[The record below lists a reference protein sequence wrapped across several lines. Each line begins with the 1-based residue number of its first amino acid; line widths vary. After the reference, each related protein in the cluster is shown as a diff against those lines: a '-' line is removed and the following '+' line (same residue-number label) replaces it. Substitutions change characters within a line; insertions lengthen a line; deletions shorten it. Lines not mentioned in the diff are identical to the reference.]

1 MLKFEFTNQE
11 IDEIKSK
18 IHFTPLQ
25 ERIIE
30 YRLNEETIVKM
41 ALLEHCSESTINRE
55 IKKIKK
61 KIMKVL

>member
-18 IHFTPLQ
+18 IHFTPIQ

-41 ALLEHCSESTINRE
+41 ALLEHCSESTIKRE
-55 IKKIKK
+55 IKKIRK

>member
-18 IHFTPLQ
+18 IHFTPMQ

-55 IKKIKK
+55 IKKIRK

>member
-18 IHFTPLQ
+18 IHFTPIQ

-55 IKKIKK
+55 IKKIRK